1 MQQPELSVA
10 QVSDQLRELG
20 VKPNGVLLVHIS
32 FRAVRPIAGGPFGLI
47 EALRDALGPGGTLVM
62 PSWTGDDEIPFDP
75 KNTPSSPDLGVVAD
89 TFWRQAGVL
98 RSQHAFAFAAAG
110 PKAER
115 ITADPLP
122 LPPHNP
128 ASSVGRVYESG
139 GQVLLLGAGHDAN
152 TTLHLAELMAG
163 VPYRTPKF
171 CTVLRDGRPV
181 RIDYLENDHCCQR
194 FAQADMWL
202 RQRGLQSEGRAGYG
216 HARLFYA
223 RDVVDVALE
232 YLARDPLVFLHHPE
246 AHCSECD
253 EARSSIV

>member
-98 RSQHAFAFAAAG
+98 RSQHAFAFAA
-110 PKAER
+110 
-115 ITADPLP
+115 
-122 LPPHNP
+122 
-128 ASSVGRVYESG
+128 
-139 GQVLLLGAGHDAN
+139 
-152 TTLHLAELMAG
+152 
-163 VPYRTPKF
+163 
-171 CTVLRDGRPV
+171 
-181 RIDYLENDHCCQR
+181 
-194 FAQADMWL
+194 
-202 RQRGLQSEGRAGYG
+202 
-216 HARLFYA
+216 
-223 RDVVDVALE
+223 
-232 YLARDPLVFLHHPE
+232 
-246 AHCSECD
+246 
-253 EARSSIV
+253 